1 MSCVHSR
8 VGRSPPFGSEL
19 PRSGL
24 VPPLPLQRL
33 RRFSPLDTLQ
43 VCCALHPAMGFAVF
57 PLRSRWPLARRLRT
71 GRSASPTALCPSEL
85 SPSQQVAAR
94 HRVSMPSR
102 RCSWVP
108 AWFLPCCH
116 GWRSK
121 PSAVRSTSG
130 FYSAAKYVALA
141 DVAIGESLV
150 APLGFVPGAS
160 AMPVFPD
167 RVPKVAV
174 ACAPEGAGWFV
185 SRPEGRGALHGI
197 RRLVA
202 LPEGKARPPPGRWP
216 VGVEPMPRRDRSR
229 LRPTAGRPRRAGWP
243 VGSRRRPKA
252 GSRPAPWLRGSRR
265 PRPPWVGL
273 GGRPKAPALAFRAA
287 PESSA
292 GAIPARRGSASA
304 RCAPARRSVEFGCTS
319 GSRRSRRTVP
329 RAPGGARGASR
340 GPRAP
345 EGAYRRG
352 CHHPPGGGWCR
363 PPEGG
368 RRLGCR
374 LWPRRAKV
382 SMGSRT
388 PKGPFVQGG
397 PWVPTQES
405 EDPRVRRTLEQARAS
420 ASSPEGG
427 GSARPGASGGGLRRV
442 PRLPRAARVQAIS
455 SASFFVCLRR
465 RPARLVCG
473 TPRWPKPAVLPR
485 ADPSASS
492 AEALGQ
498 PPKRWRGSRVCRV
511 QGRRRMVGAG
521 APIPRA
527 EARGRRGVGTR
538 RYRWCRGP

>member
-1 MSCVHSR
+1 
-8 VGRSPPFGSEL
+8 
-19 PRSGL
+19 
-24 VPPLPLQRL
+24 LPLQRL

-43 VCCALHPAMGFAVF
+43 VCCTLHPAMGFAVF

-130 FYSAAKYVALA
+130 FCSAAKYVALA

-273 GGRPKAPALAFRAA
+273 GGRPKAPALAFQ
-287 PESSA
+287 
-292 GAIPARRGSASA
+292 
-304 RCAPARRSVEFGCTS
+304 RCS
-319 GSRRSRRTVP
+319 G
-329 RAPGGARGASR
+329 
-340 GPRAP
+340 
-345 EGAYRRG
+345 E
-352 CHHPPGGGWCR
+352 
-363 PPEGG
+363 
-368 RRLGCR
+368 
-374 LWPRRAKV
+374 
-382 SMGSRT
+382 
-388 PKGPFVQGG
+388 
-397 PWVPTQES
+397 
-405 EDPRVRRTLEQARAS
+405 
-420 ASSPEGG
+420 
-427 GSARPGASGGGLRRV
+427 
-442 PRLPRAARVQAIS
+442 
-455 SASFFVCLRR
+455 
-465 RPARLVCG
+465 
-473 TPRWPKPAVLPR
+473 
-485 ADPSASS
+485 
-492 AEALGQ
+492 
-498 PPKRWRGSRVCRV
+498 
-511 QGRRRMVGAG
+511 
-521 APIPRA
+521 
-527 EARGRRGVGTR
+527 
-538 RYRWCRGP
+538 

>member
-1 MSCVHSR
+1 
-8 VGRSPPFGSEL
+8 
-19 PRSGL
+19 
-24 VPPLPLQRL
+24 
-33 RRFSPLDTLQ
+33 
-43 VCCALHPAMGFAVF
+43 
-57 PLRSRWPLARRLRT
+57 
-71 GRSASPTALCPSEL
+71 
-85 SPSQQVAAR
+85 
-94 HRVSMPSR
+94 
-102 RCSWVP
+102 
-108 AWFLPCCH
+108 
-116 GWRSK
+116 
-121 PSAVRSTSG
+121 
-130 FYSAAKYVALA
+130 
-141 DVAIGESLV
+141 
-150 APLGFVPGAS
+150 
-160 AMPVFPD
+160 
-167 RVPKVAV
+167 
-174 ACAPEGAGWFV
+174 
-185 SRPEGRGALHGI
+185 
-197 RRLVA
+197 
-202 LPEGKARPPPGRWP
+202 
-216 VGVEPMPRRDRSR
+216 MPRRDRSR

-273 GGRPKAPALAFRAA
+273 GGRPKAPAWLSSAA

-442 PRLPRAARVQAIS
+442 PRLPRTARVQAIS